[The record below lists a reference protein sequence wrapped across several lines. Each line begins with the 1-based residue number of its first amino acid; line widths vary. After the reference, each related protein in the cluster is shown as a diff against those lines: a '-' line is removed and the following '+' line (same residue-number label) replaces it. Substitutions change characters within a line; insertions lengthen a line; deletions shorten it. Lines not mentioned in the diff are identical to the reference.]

1 MDRRA
6 FLVALIVVNGC
17 SPNEAPKGAADGNG
31 TANAKSRAY
40 PATRVYRI
48 AVLSIG
54 TAPETVGRW
63 QVFYDALRDLNYV
76 EGRNLVVLRGFGGGN
91 FERLPSFVSDFVNAG
106 VDVIVAT
113 GTREI
118 RAAKEATGSIPI
130 VMTFA
135 ADPVKEG
142 FVATLARPGGNVTG
156 LTSLVPGLPQ
166 KYVELLH
173 EVVPTAK
180 RLAVVNV
187 APLPIPEIRRELE
200 EAGRTRGLSIIVLQA
215 SDAAD
220 FDRVMAEARRK
231 GAAGIIHPLDG
242 GTTTERPAFVRAALK
257 HRLPGIYWD
266 SAYVDAG
273 GLMTYS
279 INAEAQYRRAA
290 AIVDRIL
297 RGEKPADLPVE
308 LPVRVETVV
317 NLKTARALGITI
329 PKSLLIRTDRLI
341 E

>member
-17 SPNEAPKGAADGNG
+17 GPNEAPKVAANG
-31 TANAKSRAY
+31 SLATKAETPAQ

-48 AVLSIG
+48 GVLSIG
-54 TAPETVGRW
+54 TDPGTVGRW

-76 EGRNLVVLRGFGGGN
+76 EGRNLVLLPGFGGGN
-91 FERLPSFVSDFVNAG
+91 FERVPGFVSEFVNAG

-118 RAAKEATGSIPI
+118 RAAKQATASIPI
-130 VMTFA
+130 VMILA

-142 FVATLARPGGNVTG
+142 FVASLARPGGNVTG

-166 KYVELLH
+166 KYVELMH

-180 RLAVVNV
+180 RFAVVNV
-187 APLPIPEIRRELE
+187 APNPIPEIRRELE
-200 EAGRTRGLSIIVLQA
+200 EAGRKRGLSIIVLQA
-215 SDAAD
+215 ADATD
-220 FDRVMAEARRK
+220 FDRVMAEARRE
-231 GAAGIIHPLDG
+231 GAAGIIHPIDG
-242 GTTTERPAFVRAALK
+242 GTSPYRPALVQAALK
-257 HRLPGIYWD
+257 NRLPGIYWD
-266 SAYVDAG
+266 AAYVDAG

-279 INAEAQYRRAA
+279 INVEAQYRRAA
-290 AIVDRIL
+290 AVVDRIL
-297 RGEKPADLPVE
+297 RGAKPADLPVE

-317 NLKTARALGITI
+317 NLKTAKALGITI
-329 PKSLLIRTDRLI
+329 PQSLLIRTDRVI
-341 E
+341 D